1 MSNYVPKEVRIPK
14 LSFLVLHVPT
24 PASLFINKRFALNE
38 MFQRNASK
46 LAIFY
51 VIEYCV

>member
-38 MFQRNASK
+38 MFQETLQS
-46 LAIFY
+46 LLYFML
-51 VIEYCV
+51 